1 MGLIPHRLSCP
12 CVCCLPGPCC
22 LQEKQARIDGE
33 RQRLERV
40 RVPPGHPLTLAAEA
54 VSGQGVP
61 VLVTLADL
69 LRRPHV
75 HYPLLEE
82 HGLGAPP
89 LDAAV
94 LLASAAAA
102 LEEQQLQQVAAAS
115 DASGSSSS
123 SSSSSSLGAQDASS
137 SAAAGASGDSD
148 FSSSSSS
155 DSANVANAGVPMTS
169 AEKEAAEID
178 IKYEGFIRRQAK
190 QLQSVAAKHAKRIP
204 DDVDYGAVQTLSM
217 EAREKLSK

>member
-1 MGLIPHRLSCP
+1 VGPIPYRLP
-12 CVCCLPGPCC
+12 YLCVCCLAGPCC
-22 LQEKQARIDGE
+22 PQEKQARIDGE

-89 LDAAV
+89 LEAAV
-94 LLASAAAA
+94 LLASAEAA
-102 LEEQQLQQVAAAS
+102 LEERQRQQAAS
-115 DASGSSSS
+115 DTSISS

-137 SAAAGASGDSD
+137 LTAAAPASADSD
-148 FSSSSSS
+148 FSASSSS
-155 DSANVANAGVPMTS
+155 DSASLANAGVPMTS